1 MCQNSTPISM
11 VMVTKI
17 NAKVATNVVATIAM
31 PTNNFVQEDLINVV
45 PSPTLIKKLDNVNY
59 LIFYNYDNQQD

>member
-17 NAKVATNVVATIAM
+17 NAKIATNVVATIAM
-31 PTNNFVQEDLINVV
+31 PTNNFVQKDLINVV

>member
-1 MCQNSTPISM
+1 VSKFNTYFYGHGHQNKC
-11 VMVTKI
+11 KI
-17 NAKVATNVVATIAM
+17 ATNVVVTIAM
-31 PTNNFVQEDLINVV
+31 PTNNFVQEDFINVV

>member
-1 MCQNSTPISM
+1 MCQNSTPIFM

-17 NAKVATNVVATIAM
+17 TAKIATNVVATIAM
-31 PTNNFVQEDLINVV
+31 PTNNFVQEDFINVV
-45 PSPTLIKKLDNVNY
+45 PSPTLIKKFDNVNY

>member
-31 PTNNFVQEDLINVV
+31 PTNNFVQEDLVNVV